1 MERNLCIHDEIV
13 LEAPIE
19 SMDEVGLIL
28 QETMEEAGNAMLR
41 LFRLRLRWLLRA
53 VGQRSDAYF

>member
-28 QETMEEAGNAMLR
+28 QEIMEEAGNAMLKIVPVEAEVVVAGS
-41 LFRLRLRWLLRA
+41 WA
-53 VGQRSDAYF
+53 EK

>member
-1 MERNLCIHDEIV
+1 MERNLCVHDEIV

-28 QETMEEAGNAMLR
+28 QETMEEAGNAMPKIVPGEAEVVVAGS
-41 LFRLRLRWLLRA
+41 WA
-53 VGQRSDAYF
+53 EK

>member
-19 SMDEVGLIL
+19 SIDEVGLIL
-28 QETMEEAGNAMLR
+28 QETMEEAGNAMLKIVPVEAEVVVAGS
-41 LFRLRLRWLLRA
+41 WA
-53 VGQRSDAYF
+53 EK

>member
-1 MERNLCIHDEIV
+1 MERNLCIHDGIV

-28 QETMEEAGNAMLR
+28 QETMEEAGNAMPKIVPVEAEVVVAGS
-41 LFRLRLRWLLRA
+41 WA
-53 VGQRSDAYF
+53 EK